1 MVSRDAVSSCS
12 LPSWLSHVQRAPPQL
27 LLKLELALT
36 RLSQW
41 ALALLQRATSDV
53 HQAMADTGDATL
65 ACSGSS
71 RFLVGGVTLLL
82 NSIHHPVSLATL
94 LNNGVVPL
102 SQAVLAICGPLK
114 PLSVGA
120 GEEESKDG
128 TESLRAPPTPSE
140 EEVTGPSAIH
150 RIVPMARVVRGPDWK
165 WGDQVR

>member
-1 MVSRDAVSSCS
+1 MSPCS
-12 LPSWLSHVQRAPPQL
+12 LPSCLSHVERAPPQL
-27 LLKLELALT
+27 LLELELALT
-36 RLSQW
+36 SLSRW
-41 ALALLQRATSDV
+41 ALVLLQRSTFNI
-53 HQAMADTGDATL
+53 HQAIAGAEDATL

-82 NSIHHPVSLATL
+82 NSIHHPVSLAAL

-102 SQAVLAICGPLK
+102 SQAVLASCGPLK

-120 GEEESKDG
+120 GEEEVKNSA
-128 TESLRAPPTPSE
+128 ERSCAPATPSE

-165 WGDQVR
+165 WGDQVS